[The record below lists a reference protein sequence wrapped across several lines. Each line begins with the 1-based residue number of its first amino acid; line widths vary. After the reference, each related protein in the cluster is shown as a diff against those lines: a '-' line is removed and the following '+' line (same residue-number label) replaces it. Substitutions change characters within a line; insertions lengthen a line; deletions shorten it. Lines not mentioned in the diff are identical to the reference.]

1 MTVNINDTDTR
12 NEIVEAIANSIID
25 TFPKKL
31 NHTVIK
37 LNEHKNSW
45 ELVDTILSAMEDKLQ
60 EISKFNEIAN
70 NSMDIAELSEK
81 NQTINYMKSDY
92 ENKRVRIRGEE
103 FYGRVID
110 EYASEVKVKIENVKL
125 PDDELYFYK
134 SEVEVVDE

>member
-45 ELVDTILSAMEDKLQ
+45 ELVDTILEAMEDKLQ
-60 EISKFNEIAN
+60 QISKFNEIAN
-70 NSMDIAELSEK
+70 NSMDIAELSEE
-81 NQTINYMKSDY
+81 NDY
-92 ENKRVRIRGEE
+92 LNKRVRIRDEE
-103 FYGRVID
+103 FYGKVIR
-110 EYASEVKVKIENVKL
+110 EFASEVLVAVDNN
-125 PDDELYFYK
+125 DQLYFDK
-134 SEVEVVDE
+134 SEVEIVNDKKLSS

>member
-1 MTVNINDTDTR
+1 MTVDINDTDIR

-60 EISKFNEIAN
+60 QISKFNEIAN
-70 NSMDIAELSEK
+70 NSMDIAELSEE
-81 NQTINYMKSDY
+81 NDY
-92 ENKRVRIRGEE
+92 LNKRVRIRNEV
-103 FYGRVID
+103 FYGKVVR
-110 EYASEVKVKIENVKL
+110 EFASEVLVKVENMKPL
-125 PDDELYFYK
+125 EYELYFDK
-134 SEVEVVDE
+134 SEVEIVDE

>member
-1 MTVNINDTDTR
+1 MTVDINDTDTR

-60 EISKFNEIAN
+60 QISKFNEIAN
-70 NSMDIAELSEK
+70 NSMDIAELSEE
-81 NQTINYMKSDY
+81 NDY
-92 ENKRVRIRGEE
+92 ENKRVKIKGQKI
-103 FYGRVID
+103 YGKVIS
-110 EYASEVKVKIENVKL
+110 EYASEVLVKVENMKPL
-125 PDDELYFYK
+125 EYELYFKK
-134 SEVEVVDE
+134 SEVEIVNE

>member
-1 MTVNINDTDTR
+1 MTVDINDTDTR

-70 NSMDIAELSEK
+70 NSMDIAELSEE
-81 NQTINYMKSDY
+81 NDY
-92 ENKRVRIRGEE
+92 LNKRVRIRDEE
-103 FYGRVID
+103 FYGKVIR
-110 EYASEVKVKIENVKL
+110 EFASEVLVAVDNN
-125 PDDELYFYK
+125 DQLYFDK
-134 SEVEVVDE
+134 SEVEIVNDKKLSS

>member
-1 MTVNINDTDTR
+1 MTVDINDTDIR

-60 EISKFNEIAN
+60 QISKFNEIAN
-70 NSMDIAELSEK
+70 NSMDIAELSEE
-81 NQTINYMKSDY
+81 NDY
-92 ENKRVRIRGEE
+92 LNKRVKIRSEN
-103 FYGRVID
+103 FYGKVIR
-110 EYASEVKVKIENVKL
+110 EFASEVLVVVEDIAKDN
-125 PDDELYFYK
+125 ELYFYK
-134 SEVEVVDE
+134 SEVEIVSDKKLSD

>member
-92 ENKRVRIRGEE
+92 ENKRVKIKGQKI
-103 FYGRVID
+103 YGKVIS
-110 EYASEVKVKIENVKL
+110 EYASEVLVKVENMKPL
-125 PDDELYFYK
+125 EYELYFKK
-134 SEVEVVDE
+134 SEVEIVNE

>member
-37 LNEHKNSW
+37 LNDHKNSW
-45 ELVDTILSAMEDKLQ
+45 ELVDTILSAMESKLQ

-70 NSMDIAELSEK
+70 NSMDIAELSEE
-81 NQTINYMKSDY
+81 NDY
-92 ENKRVRIRGEE
+92 LNKRVRIRDEE
-103 FYGRVID
+103 FYGKVIR
-110 EYASEVKVKIENVKL
+110 EFASEVLVAVDNN
-125 PDDELYFYK
+125 DQLYFDK
-134 SEVEVVDE
+134 SEVEIVNDKKLSS

>member
-70 NSMDIAELSEK
+70 NSMDIAELSEE
-81 NQTINYMKSDY
+81 NDY
-92 ENKRVRIRGEE
+92 LNKRVRIRDEE
-103 FYGRVID
+103 FYGKVIR
-110 EYASEVKVKIENVKL
+110 EFASEVLVAVDNN
-125 PDDELYFYK
+125 DQLYFDK
-134 SEVEVVDE
+134 SEVEIVNDKKLSS